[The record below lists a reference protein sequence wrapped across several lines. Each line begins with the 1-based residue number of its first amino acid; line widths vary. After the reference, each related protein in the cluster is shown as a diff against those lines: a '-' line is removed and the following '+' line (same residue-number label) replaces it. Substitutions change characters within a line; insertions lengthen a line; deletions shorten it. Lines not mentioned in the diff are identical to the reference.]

1 MRHLTVYLFILL
13 GFTLNGYAQ
22 KKHFYLT
29 AKMNSM
35 FILDDGSTSAFW
47 GYGLY
52 NPSNPMNGAARI
64 PGPTIEVNH
73 GDSVHIHFFN
83 NSPESH
89 TIHLHGLDVNQV
101 NDGVPATSFMIPQ
114 HDSVT
119 YKFLANHTGTFLYH
133 CHVNTSLHLAMGMY
147 GMVTV
152 TDTNN
157 IMYENGPRFTKSYN
171 LLASDGMRS
180 WWDNPISPGPFH
192 LYEADYFMINGQA
205 GSQLTE
211 GQAIKVNPDDT
222 VMIRL
227 ANIGY
232 SLTKFIFPEGSNPI
246 AYMSDG
252 RKLPT
257 LLESD
262 TILIYPGERYSI
274 ILRPIEDIED
284 FITISY
290 HHMFN
295 YTDIGM
301 NTYPISIDFF
311 NKISENIDRPSL
323 IVYPNPASSQITV
336 NTPFPA
342 NITIVD
348 VFGRIVLQTFLIE
361 GANIVN
367 IQNIANGSYL
377 IYHDS
382 GIAAKLEICK

>member
-1 MRHLTVYLFILL
+1 
-13 GFTLNGYAQ
+13 
-22 KKHFYLT
+22 
-29 AKMNSM
+29 
-35 FILDDGSTSAFW
+35 
-47 GYGLY
+47 
-52 NPSNPMNGAARI
+52 
-64 PGPTIEVNH
+64 
-73 GDSVHIHFFN
+73 
-83 NSPESH
+83 
-89 TIHLHGLDVNQV
+89 
-101 NDGVPATSFMIPQ
+101 
-114 HDSVT
+114 
-119 YKFLANHTGTFLYH
+119 
-133 CHVNTSLHLAMGMY
+133 
-147 GMVTV
+147 
-152 TDTNN
+152 
-157 IMYENGPRFTKSYN
+157 
-171 LLASDGMRS
+171 
-180 WWDNPISPGPFH
+180 
-192 LYEADYFMINGQA
+192 
-205 GSQLTE
+205 
-211 GQAIKVNPDDT
+211 
-222 VMIRL
+222 
-227 ANIGY
+227 
-232 SLTKFIFPEGSNPI
+232 
-246 AYMSDG
+246 MSDG

-336 NTPFPA
+336 NTPLPA